1 MKSFFCM
8 LIVGLFLA
16 MGTASAQATA
26 TAPPPTPA
34 LDSLSAK
41 DYFGKYD
48 TGGMGL
54 LTVAWQQGKVV
65 GTLEGQGTAELKPTA
80 TVDVLTILGYD
91 GTATFIRDEQKKVIK
106 IKLDVQGQIIE
117 GAKQ

>member
-1 MKSFFCM
+1 MKSLLCTV
-8 LIVGLFLA
+8 IVGLFLA
-16 MGTASAQATA
+16 WGTASAQAT
-26 TAPPPTPA
+26 TTPPPTPA

-54 LTVAWQQGKVV
+54 LTVTWQQGKVV

-80 TVDVLTILGYD
+80 TADVLTILGYD